1 LHTALVCL
9 VFSLVEE
16 SMTFA
21 YTPGLLGYFFVEKSM
36 TFASIPGFADH
47 PYIMS
52 VIRLVIYNTFFAAP
66 SIPSLLTKIGQ

>member
-1 LHTALVCL
+1 LHTALDCL

-21 YTPGLLGYFFVEKSM
+21 DTPGLLGYFFVEKSM

-52 VIRLVIYNTFFAAP
+52 VICLVIYNTFFAA
-66 SIPSLLTKIGQ
+66 SSFTFD